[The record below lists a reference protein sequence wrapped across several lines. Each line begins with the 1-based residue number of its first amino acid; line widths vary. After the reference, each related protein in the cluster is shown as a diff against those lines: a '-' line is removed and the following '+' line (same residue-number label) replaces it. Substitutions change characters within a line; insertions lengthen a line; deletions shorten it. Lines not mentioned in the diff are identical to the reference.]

1 MAIKASATIT
11 LSFMVD
17 IKAVYRYYKLQSS
30 TASAPDSP
38 TTDTP
43 TGWSDAEPTYTE
55 GSTNTLYIVDKTVFT
70 NDTYLYSKVSKST
83 SYEAAKSA
91 YNKAV
96 DANNTANIAKNTADN
111 IQVGGVNILLNTNDL
126 TKWTKESGVSVVKES
141 DGYFK
146 MSYSSSTST
155 SYYGIYQQVIL
166 EANTQYTFSMYVKN
180 RARLYI
186 GIGTSWGNEKMVVSQ
201 TIRGVYT
208 FNTGSDTSFR
218 IYLVVKPSVDS
229 NACYFKMPKLEKGN
243 KATEW
248 TPAIQDVDNNIS
260 EASKTATNYMKKSSS
275 GLLISE
281 NATSTNP
288 GKNVL
293 ITNSGVDIRNNSTVL
308 ASYTDDKIYLG
319 KNSDKS
325 VIDLCNGTAEIKN
338 INTNT
343 DKEWYRLGISSRDSI
358 ELNTTGKISM
368 DTYYGSADGNKYA
381 NGIFRL
387 YSKDEFGEGI
397 ESDSYYTLGISS
409 GDSNTGIFYTSDIV
423 GSDGYMEIS
432 TWYNNL
438 NQNVTNANFMTMIS
452 NSTKNSIE
460 MLSGSILFKAPD
472 IIKHTHSTS
481 GKTIGFGV
489 GGNGTN
495 RGLHDTYK
503 NKWMIYN
510 DENDLY
516 LGPASYSNYR
526 PYYRKGDSITAA
538 GMTSGFISNN
548 SKSVHFLV
556 HLGKPVLNSPT
567 VTVTSSSGLMIR
579 QENKYLYG
587 SSATTWAKPSSYEVS
602 RSNDTINIK
611 ATFKNATNVVYNN
624 DACGVQYSIKIALS

>member
-111 IQVGGVNILLNTNDL
+111 IQVGGVNILLNSNDL
-126 TKWTKESGVSVVKES
+126 TKWTKESGVTVIKES

-186 GIGTSWGNEKMVVSQ
+186 GIGTSWGNEKLVVSQ

-218 IYLVVKPSVDS
+218 IYLVVKPSVDN

-308 ASYTDDKIYLG
+308 ASYADDKIYLG

-338 INTNT
+338 INTDT
-343 DKEWYRLGISSRDSI
+343 DKEWYRLGISGRDSI
-358 ELNTTGKISM
+358 ELNATGKISM
-368 DTYYGSADGNKYA
+368 DTYYESADRTKNYGGRL
-381 NGIFRL
+381 GIW
-387 YSKDEFGEGI
+387 SKDEFGEGN
-397 ESDSYYTLGISS
+397 ESDSCYTINISS
-409 GDSNTGIFYTSDIV
+409 WDNGTSYHSGIV
-423 GSDGYMEIS
+423 GSDGHMELS
-432 TWYNNL
+432 TWYG
-438 NQNVTNANFMTMIS
+438 NQDITNASFIDLIS
-452 NSTKNSIE
+452 KSTKNSIE
-460 MLSGSILFKAPD
+460 IRSDSILFKSPD
-472 IIKHTHSTS
+472 IIKHTHLTS
-481 GKTIGFGV
+481 SKTIGFGV
-489 GGNGTN
+489 GSGGTN

-526 PYYRKGDSITAA
+526 PYYRKGDSITIT
-538 GMTSGFISNN
+538 GMTSGFISGN
-548 SKSVHFLV
+548 SKVVHFLV

-567 VTVTSSSGLMIR
+567 VTVTSYSGLMIR
-579 QENKYLYG
+579 QESKYLYG
-587 SSATTWAKPSSYEVS
+587 SSSTTWAKPSSYEVL

-611 ATFKNATNVVYNN
+611 ATFKNTTNVVYNN
-624 DACGVQYSIKIALS
+624 DACGVQYSIKITLS

>member
-186 GIGTSWGNEKMVVSQ
+186 GIGTSFGNEKLVVSQ
-201 TIRGVYT
+201 TSRGVYT
-208 FNTGSDTSFR
+208 FDTGSNTSFR

-248 TPAIQDVDNNIS
+248 TPAIQDIDNNIS

-343 DKEWYRLGISSRDSI
+343 DKEWHRLGISSRDSI
-358 ELNTTGKISM
+358 ELNATGKISM
-368 DTYYGSADGNKYA
+368 DTLWVSADGTKYA
-381 NGIFRL
+381 DGAFSL

-397 ESDSYYTLGISS
+397 ESDSYYHLGISS
-409 GDSNTGIFYTSDIV
+409 EDSNTDTFYNSNIYGKE
-423 GSDGYMEIS
+423 GSLELS
-432 TWYNNL
+432 TFYNND
-438 NQNVTNANFMTMIS
+438 QNVSCNNIIKLMS
-452 NSTKNSIE
+452 NPIKNSIE
-460 MLSGSILFKAPD
+460 ITSDSILFEAPD
-472 IIKHTHSTS
+472 IIKHTHTTS
-481 GKTIGFGV
+481 RKTIGFGV
-489 GGNGTN
+489 GSGGIN

-526 PYYRKGDSITAA
+526 PYYRKGDSITIT
-538 GMTSGFISNN
+538 GMTSGFISGN
-548 SKSVHFLV
+548 SKVVHFLV

-567 VTVTSSSGLMIR
+567 VTVTSYSGLMIR

-587 SSATTWAKPSSYEVS
+587 SSSTTWAKPSSYEVF

-611 ATFKNATNVVYNN
+611 ATFKNTTNVVYNN
-624 DACGVQYSIKIALS
+624 DACGVQYSIKITLS